1 VTTAI
6 KGLVLSG
13 GKGTRLR
20 PFTFT
25 GAKQLVPIA
34 NKPVLFYVIEDLVRS
49 GITDIGVI
57 VGETGDQIR
66 AALGDGARF
75 GAQITY
81 IDQPQPLGLAHAVLT
96 AEEWL
101 AGSMFVM
108 YLGDNFL
115 REGIANLVQE
125 YTTAACDAQILLT
138 RVEHPEQFG
147 VAVVQEEQIVRL
159 VEKPPP
165 PPPGT
170 PPLSDLALMGIY
182 MFDASIIEAA
192 HNIRPSRRGEL
203 EITDAIQWLI
213 EHGHMVRPRM
223 LKGYWIDTGK
233 MEDLLEANRLVLETL
248 GREIAGEVD
257 ETSSIVGNVVLAP
270 TAHIRNAV
278 LRGPLIVGAETE
290 INDCYIGPF
299 TAIDH
304 HCRISHCE
312 IHHSIIM
319 EHSTIE
325 NIATPIESSVIGR
338 RTRVARVTRRPH
350 AYRLTLGDYSQIEVP

>member
-1 VTTAI
+1 M

-34 NKPVLFYVIEDLVRS
+34 NKPVLFYVLEDLVRA
-49 GITDIGVI
+49 GVTEIAVI

-66 AALGDGARF
+66 AAVGDGARF
-75 GAQITY
+75 GARITF

-96 AEEWL
+96 AAAWL
-101 AGSMFVM
+101 GDEPFVM

-115 REGIANLVQE
+115 REGIGGLVEQFARSGAN
-125 YTTAACDAQILLT
+125 AQILLT
-138 RVEHPEQFG
+138 RVEHPEHFG
-147 VAVVQEEQIVRL
+147 VAIVRDDRIVRL

-182 MFDASIIEAA
+182 MFDRHILEAA
-192 HNIRPSRRGEL
+192 RSIQPSRRGEL

-213 EHGHMVRPRM
+213 DHERTVTPQYLEGW
-223 LKGYWIDTGK
+223 WIDTGK
-233 MEDLLEANRLVLETL
+233 MDDLLEANRLVLERIERDMQGTVDASSTL
-248 GREIAGEVD
+248 VGPVCIAPG
-257 ETSSIVGNVVLAP
+257 
-270 TAHIRNAV
+270 AHVTNSV
-278 LRGPLIVGAETE
+278 LRGPLVIGAESA
-290 INDCYIGPF
+290 ISDSYIGPF

-304 HCRISHCE
+304 HCTIRHCE
-312 IHHSIIM
+312 IQHSIVM
-319 EHSTIE
+319 EHSAIE
-325 NIATPIESSVIGR
+325 DIGSPIESSVIGR
-338 RTRVARVTRRPH
+338 HARVQKVSRRPY
-350 AYRLTLGDYSQIEVP
+350 AYRLTLGDYSCAEVP